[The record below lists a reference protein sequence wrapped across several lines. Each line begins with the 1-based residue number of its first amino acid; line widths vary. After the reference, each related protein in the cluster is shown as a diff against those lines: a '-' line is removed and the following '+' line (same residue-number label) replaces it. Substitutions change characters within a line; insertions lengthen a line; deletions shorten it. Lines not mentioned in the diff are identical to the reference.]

1 MPALQQI
8 TMQDILNRQFE
19 EKLSSMSETDR
30 LKAEYEGDIYN
41 FDDEEN

>member
-19 EKLSSMSETDR
+19 EKLASMSEADR
-30 LKAEYEGDIYN
+30 LKAEYEGGIYD
-41 FDDEEN
+41 FDDEE